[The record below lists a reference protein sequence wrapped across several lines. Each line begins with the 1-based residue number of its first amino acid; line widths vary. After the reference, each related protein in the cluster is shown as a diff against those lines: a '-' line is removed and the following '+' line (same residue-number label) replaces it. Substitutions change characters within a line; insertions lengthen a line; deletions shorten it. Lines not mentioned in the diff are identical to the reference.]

1 MPPRS
6 PTPSSAPAPAQAAS
20 SSRGVLL
27 AASAFACWG
36 VLPLFYKQLQH
47 VPVLEV
53 LAHRGLWALGFLVI
67 LVTLLRRWPH
77 VAAAVANRRALAVLA
92 LTGLLIAANW
102 GGFIYSVMSGQVLEA
117 SLGYFINPL
126 MNVALGVV
134 LLSERLNTAQRIAI
148 GLATLGVLNEIV
160 VIGDVPWIALFLAAS
175 FAAYGY
181 LRKTVPVE
189 SLDGLLV
196 EMAILSPVMAAY
208 LLWTGGLLL
217 GLPAWDTATLGLLV
231 LTGPFTAIPLLL
243 FAAGARAIHMAT
255 LGLLQFIAPST
266 MFVLAVILFGEPF
279 TLANALTFAGIWT
292 GLAVFAWDAWR
303 GARVPQPA

>member
-1 MPPRS
+1 MPASGTPRS
-6 PTPSSAPAPAQAAS
+6 SATGAS
-20 SSRGVLL
+20 ATRGVVL
-27 AASAFACWG
+27 AGSAFALWG
-36 VLPLFYKQLQH
+36 VLPLFYKELAH
-47 VPVLEV
+47 VPVLDV
-53 LAHRGLWALGFLVI
+53 LAHRGLWALAFLVC
-67 LVTLLRRWPH
+67 LVTARGRWPQ
-77 VAAAVANRRALAVLA
+77 VMAALANRRAVAILA

-102 GGFIYSVMSGQVLEA
+102 GGFIYSVVSGHVLEA

-134 LLSERLNTAQRIAI
+134 LLAERLNRAQRVAI
-148 GLATLGVLNEIV
+148 GLAALGVLNEIV
-160 VIGDVPWIALFLAAS
+160 VIGDVPWIALFLASS

-196 EMAILSPVMAAY
+196 EMALLSPVMAGY
-208 LLWTGGLLL
+208 LLWLGGPLL
-217 GLPAWDTATLGLLV
+217 GLPQWDMATLILLL

-255 LGLLQFIAPST
+255 LGLLQFLAPST
-266 MFVLAVILFGEPF
+266 MFLLAVLVFGEPF

-303 GARVPQPA
+303 GARVPHSV